1 MRTFTILGIFAMTL
15 MNISCHQNE
24 DLIELCG
31 YIDEGKAEMVEVK
44 ISQNENLVNRLKE
57 SWFEYVFGV
66 TGNQAYAET
75 GGFGHYYLDDDIFL
89 QLQKW

>member
-44 ISQNENLVNRLKE
+44 ISQNENLVN
-57 SWFEYVFGV
+57 
-66 TGNQAYAET
+66 
-75 GGFGHYYLDDDIFL
+75 I
-89 QLQKW
+89 